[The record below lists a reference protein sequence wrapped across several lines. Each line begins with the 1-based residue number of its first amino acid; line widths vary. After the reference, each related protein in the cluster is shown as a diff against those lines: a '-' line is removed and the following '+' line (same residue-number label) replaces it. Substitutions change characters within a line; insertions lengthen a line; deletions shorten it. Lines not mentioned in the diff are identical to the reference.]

1 MSTPLLSALL
11 SLLELELAA
20 AQSGGNTASTVVAS
34 EVSTADSSNATS
46 SVGGWN
52 SAGYG
57 DESWGQVR
65 QDCPLAALLSLLSC
79 CWTFLCCA
87 NVQPPVAAQMATM
100 VGAISFL
107 GVFVLVWIACRVCS
121 MREPNPARPQSFPSR
136 VSRAPALTALRF
148 LRRRRISRC
157 RASLRRSWR

>member
-1 MSTPLLSALL
+1 MGRFMSTPLLSALL

-20 AQSGGNTASTVVAS
+20 AQSGGGGNTASTVVAS
-34 EVSTADSSNATS
+34 EVSTAGSSNATS

-57 DESWGQVR
+57 DDSWGQVR
-65 QDCPLAALLSLLSC
+65 QECPLLPVLVAA
-79 CWTFLCCA
+79 A

-107 GVFVLVWIACRVCS
+107 GIFVLIWIACRVCS

-148 LRRRRISRC
+148 LRRRCISRC
-157 RASLRRSWR
+157 RASPRRSWR

>member
-11 SLLELELAA
+11 LLLELELAA

-65 QDCPLAALLSLLSC
+65 QDCPC
-79 CWTFLCCA
+79 C
-87 NVQPPVAAQMATM
+87 
-100 VGAISFL
+100 
-107 GVFVLVWIACRVCS
+107 
-121 MREPNPARPQSFPSR
+121 
-136 VSRAPALTALRF
+136 
-148 LRRRRISRC
+148 SRC
-157 RASLRRSWR
+157 

>member
-11 SLLELELAA
+11 SAALLLELELELAA

-65 QDCPLAALLSLLSC
+65 QACP
-79 CWTFLCCA
+79 
-87 NVQPPVAAQMATM
+87 
-100 VGAISFL
+100 I
-107 GVFVLVWIACRVCS
+107 
-121 MREPNPARPQSFPSR
+121 
-136 VSRAPALTALRF
+136 LRC
-148 LRRRRISRC
+148 SRC
-157 RASLRRSWR
+157 